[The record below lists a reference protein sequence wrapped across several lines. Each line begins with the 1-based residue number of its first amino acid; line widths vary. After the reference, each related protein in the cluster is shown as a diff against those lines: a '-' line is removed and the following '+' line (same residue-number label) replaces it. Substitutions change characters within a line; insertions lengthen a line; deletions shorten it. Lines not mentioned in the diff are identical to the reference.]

1 VQLIVEQGND
11 YLVGV
16 KGNQPKLL
24 QQFKKAAGQQLPRSI
39 DIQTERTRERVV
51 ERTVKVFEANCAL
64 TSDWAKAQSLIEVQR
79 RGTRAHEPFEAT
91 SYYLSS
97 LSVEA
102 VEFALGIR
110 CHRDIENGLHWVK
123 DVVLKEDAAPFVH
136 STAATNWSIIRT
148 IVLNLV
154 RHWGY
159 RSLSKA
165 QRFLSHDLDQ
175 LFHLLTIN

>member
-1 VQLIVEQGND
+1 MRLIVEQGND

-16 KGNQPKLL
+16 KGNHPKLL
-24 QQFKKAAGQQLPRSI
+24 QQFKTVALQQLPRSL
-39 DIQTERTRERVV
+39 DKQTERTRQRLV

-64 TSDWAKAQSLIEVQR
+64 KAGWAQAQSLIEVQR
-79 RGTRAHEPFEAT
+79 QGTRAGVPFHAI

-123 DVVLKEDAAPFVH
+123 DVVLKEDAAPFAH
-136 STAATNWSIIRT
+136 PTAATNWSIIRT

-154 RHWGY
+154 RRWGY

-165 QRFLSHDLDQ
+165 QRFVCHDLDQ

>member
-1 VQLIVEQGND
+1 MA
-11 YLVGV
+11 
-16 KGNQPKLL
+16 L
-24 QQFKKAAGQQLPRSI
+24 QQSPRAI
-39 DIQTERTRERVV
+39 DTQTERTRDRLV
-51 ERTVKVFEANCAL
+51 ERTIKVFDANCTRL
-64 TSDWAKAQSLIEVQR
+64 SDWSQAQSLIQVQR
-79 RGTRAHEPFEAT
+79 RGTRAGEPFDAT

-102 VEFALGIR
+102 IELALGIR
-110 CHRDIENGLHWVK
+110 RHRDIENGLHWVK
-123 DVVLKEDAAPFVH
+123 DVVLKEDAAPFAH
-136 STAATNWSIIRT
+136 ATAATNWSIIRT

-154 RHWGY
+154 RHWGD

>member
-1 VQLIVEQGND
+1 MQLIAEQGND

-24 QQFKKAAGQQLPRSI
+24 QHFVQTSQQQSPRAI
-39 DIQTERTRERVV
+39 DIQTEPSRDRVV
-51 ERTVKVFEANCAL
+51 ERTVKVFEADSTL
-64 TSDWAKAQSLIEVQR
+64 TSHWAKAQSLIEVQR
-79 RGTRAHEPFEAT
+79 RGTRAGQPFDAT

-102 VEFALGIR
+102 MEFALGIR

-123 DVVLKEDAAPFVH
+123 DVVLKEDAAPFAH
-136 STAATNWSIIRT
+136 PTAATNWSIIRT
-148 IVLNLV
+148 IVLNLI
-154 RHWGY
+154 RDWGY

-165 QRFLSHDLDQ
+165 QRFLQHDLDK

>member
-1 VQLIVEQGND
+1 MQLIVEQGND

-24 QQFKKAAGQQLPRSI
+24 QQFVQASQHQSPRSI
-39 DIQTERTRERVV
+39 DIQTERTRDRLV

-79 RGTRAHEPFEAT
+79 RGTRAGEPFDCI

-102 VEFALGIR
+102 VEFALIAFAA
-110 CHRDIENGLHWVK
+110 IAI
-123 DVVLKEDAAPFVH
+123 LKMGCIGSKMSSSKKMPLTHAHP
-136 STAATNWSIIRT
+136 TAATNWSIIRT
-148 IVLNLV
+148 IVLNLI

-165 QRFLSHDLDQ
+165 QRFREP
-175 LFHLLTIN
+175 